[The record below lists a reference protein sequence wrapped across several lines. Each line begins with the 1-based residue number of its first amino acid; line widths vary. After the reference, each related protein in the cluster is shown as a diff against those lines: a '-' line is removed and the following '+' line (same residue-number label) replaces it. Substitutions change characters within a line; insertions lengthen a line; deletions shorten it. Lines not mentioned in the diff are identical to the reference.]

1 MQLDVLKEMGNIGA
15 GNAATALSNMIEKNV
30 DIEVPKVRIVD
41 LSELY
46 KVLKSPEEITAAT
59 VVAVKGEAPG
69 KMLMLFESKSAKK
82 LISFLIGQE
91 PEDLTKLDEMQ
102 SSVLMEI
109 GNIMCSS
116 YIIAL
121 SNLTSLFLESGVP
134 TLAVDMIGAI
144 ISETSILAA
153 EDYDDVIMV
162 ENLLKIRDGGNVN
175 GFMMMFPESQSLGKM
190 FSKFGIQ

>member
-15 GNAATALSNMIEKNV
+15 GNATTALSNMIEKNV
-30 DIEVPKVRIVD
+30 DIEVPEVKIVD

-46 KVLKSPEEITAAT
+46 KVLKSPEEIAAAT
-59 VVAVKGEAPG
+59 VVAVNGEAPG
-69 KMLMLFESKSAKK
+69 KMLMLFGSKSAKK

-116 YIIAL
+116 YIVAL

-153 EDYDDVIMV
+153 EDYDDVIMI
-162 ENLLKIRDGGNVN
+162 ENLLKIRDEGDVN
-175 GFMMMFPESQSLGKM
+175 GFMMMFPESKSLKKI

>member
-46 KVLKSPEEITAAT
+46 KILESPEEITAAT
-59 VVAVKGEAPG
+59 VVAVNGEAPG
-69 KMLMLFESKSAKK
+69 KMLMLFGSKSAKE

-91 PEDLTKLDEMQ
+91 PEDLTKLNEMQ

-134 TLAVDMIGAI
+134 ILAVDMIGAI
-144 ISETSILAA
+144 ISETSILTA
-153 EDYDDVIMV
+153 EDYDDVIMI
-162 ENLLKIRDGGNVN
+162 ENLLKIRDEGNVN
-175 GFMMMFPESQSLGKM
+175 GFMMMFPESESLEKI